1 MGGIRPALPLKGDCM
16 LDFMTYLPPVTD
28 APLPEPGSAGAF
40 FLLKGEF
47 FFPTV
52 AHLGSNNCWCFSGNI
67 KK

>member
-1 MGGIRPALPLKGDCM
+1 M

-40 FLLKGEF
+40 FLFL
-47 FFPTV
+47 P
-52 AHLGSNNCWCFSGNI
+52 GNI

>member
-40 FLLKGEF
+40 FLEILRNK
-47 FFPTV
+47 TV
-52 AHLGSNNCWCFSGNI
+52 AQHCVCSNSAEICEKCN
-67 KK
+67 K